1 MIPSEEIKNQSINC
15 LQTISNMTDTEFDN
29 EELCAEIIANTIEKM
44 IKQHDF
50 LTQIDKAG
58 VVMPEALGKTAHKAV
73 FYGDLG
79 NGASIEAAILCGKHN
94 GKVIIL
100 NYLNEHEPVITED
113 LVIKNA
119 NLINAVL
126 NLDTEIL
133 KNTSKGNHR
142 KAKKWQPPYKYHR

>member
-73 FYGDLG
+73 FYGDLR
-79 NGASIEAAILCGKHN
+79 NGASIEDAILCGKHN

-119 NLINAVL
+119 NLIRMAS

-133 KNTSKGNHR
+133 KNSSKGNR